1 MLPEEKKD
9 LFHLL
14 GILESAG
21 KISDY
26 SKGIETADEFI
37 RAQNQMVYNACLT
50 LLTNICEELEKLSAE
65 TKSKLTKLDLRAIK
79 GMRNRIVHDYQNL
92 DSYIIFDAIQKDLHP
107 LKETLY
113 EVISSGLKNNIF
125 DKEDFN
131 ISKVSEFY
139 KDVDFSKIISRL
151 NC

>member
-65 TKSKLTKLDLRAIK
+65 TNSKLTKLDLRAIK

-92 DSYIIFDAIQKDLHP
+92 DSYIIFDAIQKDLPP
-107 LKETLY
+107 LKNTLY
-113 EVISSGLKNNIF
+113 DVISAGLKNNIF
-125 DKEDFN
+125 DREDFN
-131 ISKVSEFY
+131 ISKGSEFY
-139 KDVDFSKIISRL
+139 KDIDFSKIE
-151 NC
+151 C

>member
-92 DSYIIFDAIQKDLHP
+92 DSYIIFDAIQKDLSP
-107 LKETLY
+107 LKDTLY
-113 EVISSGLKNNIF
+113 EVISAGLKNNIF
-125 DKEDFN
+125 DREDFD

-139 KDVDFSKIISRL
+139 KDIDFSKIE
-151 NC
+151 C

>member
-26 SKGIETADEFI
+26 SKGLETADEFI
-37 RAQNQMVYNACLT
+37 KAQNQMVYNACLT
-50 LLTNICEELEKLSAE
+50 LLTNICEELDKLSAE

-92 DSYIIFDAIQKDLHP
+92 DSYIIFDAIQRDLPP

-113 EVISSGLKNNIF
+113 EVISAGLKNNIF
-125 DKEDFN
+125 DKEDFS
-131 ISKVSEFY
+131 ISKDSEFY
-139 KDVDFSKIISRL
+139 KDVDFSRIES
-151 NC
+151 

>member
-26 SKGIETADEFI
+26 SKGLETADEFI
-37 RAQNQMVYNACLT
+37 KAQNQMVYNACLT
-50 LLTNICEELEKLSAE
+50 LLTNICEELDKLSAE

-92 DSYIIFDAIQKDLHP
+92 DSYIIFDAIQKDLPP

-113 EVISSGLKNNIF
+113 EVISAGLKNNIF
-125 DKEDFN
+125 EKDDFS
-131 ISKVSEFY
+131 ISKDSEFY
-139 KDVDFSKIISRL
+139 KDVDFSRIES
-151 NC
+151 

>member
-37 RAQNQMVYNACLT
+37 KTQNQMVYNACLT
-50 LLTNICEELEKLSAE
+50 LLTNICEELDKLSAE

-92 DSYIIFDAIQKDLHP
+92 DSYIIFDAIQKDLPP

-113 EVISSGLKNNIF
+113 EVISAGLKNNIF
-125 DKEDFN
+125 DREDFN
-131 ISKVSEFY
+131 ISKDSEFY
-139 KDVDFSKIISRL
+139 KDIDFSRIES
-151 NC
+151 

>member
-1 MLPEEKKD
+1 MLPEENKD

-92 DSYIIFDAIQKDLHP
+92 DSYIIFDAIQKDLPP
-107 LKETLY
+107 LKDTLY

-125 DKEDFN
+125 DREDFN

-139 KDVDFSKIISRL
+139 KDIDFSKIE
-151 NC
+151 C

>member
-92 DSYIIFDAIQKDLHP
+92 DSYIIFDAIQKDLPP
-107 LKETLY
+107 LKNTLY
-113 EVISSGLKNNIF
+113 DVISAGLKNNIF
-125 DKEDFN
+125 DREDFN

-139 KDVDFSKIISRL
+139 KDIDFSKIE
-151 NC
+151 C

>member
-1 MLPEEKKD
+1 MLPEENKD

-92 DSYIIFDAIQKDLHP
+92 DSYIIFDAIQKDLPP

-113 EVISSGLKNNIF
+113 KVIS
-125 DKEDFN
+125 
-131 ISKVSEFY
+131 
-139 KDVDFSKIISRL
+139 
-151 NC
+151 

>member
-26 SKGIETADEFI
+26 SKGLETADEFI
-37 RAQNQMVYNACLT
+37 KAQNQMVYNACLT
-50 LLTNICEELEKLSAE
+50 LLTNICEELDKLSAE

-92 DSYIIFDAIQKDLHP
+92 DSYIIFDAIQKDLPP

-113 EVISSGLKNNIF
+113 EVISAGLKNNIF
-125 DKEDFN
+125 DKDDFS
-131 ISKVSEFY
+131 ISKDSEFY
-139 KDVDFSKIISRL
+139 KDVDFSRIES
-151 NC
+151 

>member
-92 DSYIIFDAIQKDLHP
+92 DSYIIFDAIQKDLPP
-107 LKETLY
+107 LKNTLY
-113 EVISSGLKNNIF
+113 DVISAGLKNNIF
-125 DKEDFN
+125 DREDFN
-131 ISKVSEFY
+131 ISKGSEFY
-139 KDVDFSKIISRL
+139 KDIDFSKIE
-151 NC
+151 C

>member
-65 TKSKLTKLDLRAIK
+65 TQSKLTKLDLRAIK

-92 DSYIIFDAIQKDLHP
+92 DSYIIFDAIQKDLPP
-107 LKETLY
+107 LKDTLY
-113 EVISSGLKNNIF
+113 DVISAGLKNNIF
-125 DKEDFN
+125 DREDFN

-139 KDVDFSKIISRL
+139 KDIDFSKIE
-151 NC
+151 C

>member
-37 RAQNQMVYNACLT
+37 KAQNQMVYNACLT
-50 LLTNICEELEKLSAE
+50 LLTNICEELDKLSAE

-92 DSYIIFDAIQKDLHP
+92 DSYIIFDAIQKDLPP

-113 EVISSGLKNNIF
+113 EVISAGLKNNIF
-125 DKEDFN
+125 DREDFN

-139 KDVDFSKIISRL
+139 KDIDFSKIE
-151 NC
+151 C

>member
-1 MLPEEKKD
+1 MLPEENKD

-92 DSYIIFDAIQKDLHP
+92 DSYIIFDAIQKDLPP
-107 LKETLY
+107 LKSTLY
-113 EVISSGLKNNIF
+113 KVISLGLKNKIF
-125 DKEDFN
+125 DLEDFN

-139 KDVDFSKIISRL
+139 KDIDFSKIE
-151 NC
+151 C

>member
-92 DSYIIFDAIQKDLHP
+92 DSYIIFDAIQKDLPP
-107 LKETLY
+107 LKDTLY
-113 EVISSGLKNNIF
+113 DVISAGLKNNIF
-125 DKEDFN
+125 DREDFN

-139 KDVDFSKIISRL
+139 KDIDFSKIE
-151 NC
+151 C

>member
-26 SKGIETADEFI
+26 SKGLETADEFI
-37 RAQNQMVYNACLT
+37 KAQNQMVYNACLT
-50 LLTNICEELEKLSAE
+50 LLTNICEELDKLSAE

-92 DSYIIFDAIQKDLHP
+92 DSYIIFDAIQKDLPP

-113 EVISSGLKNNIF
+113 EVISAGLKNNIF
-125 DKEDFN
+125 DKEDFS
-131 ISKVSEFY
+131 ISKDSEFY
-139 KDVDFSKIISRL
+139 KDVDFSRIES
-151 NC
+151 

>member
-92 DSYIIFDAIQKDLHP
+92 DSYIIFDAIQKDLPP

-113 EVISSGLKNNIF
+113 EVISAGLKNSIF
-125 DKEDFN
+125 DREDFN

-139 KDVDFSKIISRL
+139 KDIDFSKIE
-151 NC
+151 C

>member
-37 RAQNQMVYNACLT
+37 KAQNQMVYNACLT

-92 DSYIIFDAIQKDLHP
+92 DSYIIFDAIQKDLPP
-107 LKETLY
+107 LKDTLY
-113 EVISSGLKNNIF
+113 EVISAGLKNNIF
-125 DKEDFN
+125 DREDFN

-139 KDVDFSKIISRL
+139 KDIDFSKIE
-151 NC
+151 C

>member
-26 SKGIETADEFI
+26 SKGLETADEFI
-37 RAQNQMVYNACLT
+37 KAQNQMVYNACLT
-50 LLTNICEELEKLSAE
+50 LLTNICEELDKLSAE

-79 GMRNRIVHDYQNL
+79 GMLNRIVHDYQNL
-92 DSYIIFDAIQKDLHP
+92 DSYIIFDAIQKDLPP
-107 LKETLY
+107 LKDTLN
-113 EVISSGLKNNIF
+113 EVISAGLKNNIF

-139 KDVDFSKIISRL
+139 KDIDFSRIE
-151 NC
+151 C

>member
-26 SKGIETADEFI
+26 SKGLETADEFI
-37 RAQNQMVYNACLT
+37 KAQNQMVYNACLT
-50 LLTNICEELEKLSAE
+50 LLTNICEELDKLSAE

-92 DSYIIFDAIQKDLHP
+92 DSYIIFDAIQRDLPP

-113 EVISSGLKNNIF
+113 EVISAGLINNIF
-125 DKEDFN
+125 DKEDFS
-131 ISKVSEFY
+131 ISKDSEFY
-139 KDVDFSKIISRL
+139 KDVDFSRIES
-151 NC
+151 

>member
-65 TKSKLTKLDLRAIK
+65 TKSKLTKLDLKAIK

-92 DSYIIFDAIQKDLHP
+92 DSYIIFDAIQKDLPP
-107 LKETLY
+107 LKKTLY
-113 EVISSGLKNNIF
+113 EVISAGLKNNIF
-125 DKEDFN
+125 DREDFN
-131 ISKVSEFY
+131 ISKGSEFY
-139 KDVDFSKIISRL
+139 KDIDFSKIE
-151 NC
+151 C

>member
-92 DSYIIFDAIQKDLHP
+92 DSYIIFDAIQKDLPP
-107 LKETLY
+107 LKDTLY
-113 EVISSGLKNNIF
+113 DVISAGLKNNIF
-125 DKEDFN
+125 DREDFN

-139 KDVDFSKIISRL
+139 KDIDFSKIE
-151 NC
+151 

>member
-50 LLTNICEELEKLSAE
+50 LLTNICEKLEKLSAE

-92 DSYIIFDAIQKDLHP
+92 DSYIIFDAIQKDLPP
-107 LKETLY
+107 LKNTLY
-113 EVISSGLKNNIF
+113 EVISAGLKNNIF
-125 DKEDFN
+125 DREDFN

-139 KDVDFSKIISRL
+139 KDIDFSKIE
-151 NC
+151 C

>member
-65 TKSKLTKLDLRAIK
+65 TKAKLTKLDLRAIK

-92 DSYIIFDAIQKDLHP
+92 DSYIIFDAIQKDLPP

-125 DKEDFN
+125 DREDFN

-139 KDVDFSKIISRL
+139 KDIDFSKIE
-151 NC
+151 C

>member
-26 SKGIETADEFI
+26 SKGLETADEFI
-37 RAQNQMVYNACLT
+37 KAQNQMVYNACLT
-50 LLTNICEELEKLSAE
+50 LLTNICEELDKLSAE
-65 TKSKLTKLDLRAIK
+65 TKSKLTNLDLRAIK

-92 DSYIIFDAIQKDLHP
+92 DSYIIFDAIQKDLPP
-107 LKETLY
+107 LKDTLY
-113 EVISSGLKNNIF
+113 EVISAGLKNNIF

-139 KDVDFSKIISRL
+139 KDIDFSRIE
-151 NC
+151 C

>member
-1 MLPEEKKD
+1 MLPEENKD

-92 DSYIIFDAIQKDLHP
+92 DSYIIFDAIQKDLPP
-107 LKETLY
+107 LKSTLY
-113 EVISSGLKNNIF
+113 KVISLGLKNNIF
-125 DKEDFN
+125 DREDFN

-139 KDVDFSKIISRL
+139 KDIDFSKIE
-151 NC
+151 C

>member
-37 RAQNQMVYNACLT
+37 KTQNQMVYNACLT
-50 LLTNICEELEKLSAE
+50 LLTNICEELDKLSAE

-92 DSYIIFDAIQKDLHP
+92 DSYIIFDAIQKDLPP

-113 EVISSGLKNNIF
+113 EVISAGLKNNIF
-125 DKEDFN
+125 DREDFN

-139 KDVDFSKIISRL
+139 KDIDFSRIES
-151 NC
+151 

>member
-50 LLTNICEELEKLSAE
+50 LLTNICEKLEKLSAE

-92 DSYIIFDAIQKDLHP
+92 DSYIIFDAIQKDLSP
-107 LKETLY
+107 LKDTLY
-113 EVISSGLKNNIF
+113 EVISAGLKNNIF
-125 DKEDFN
+125 DREDFD

-139 KDVDFSKIISRL
+139 KDIDFSKIE
-151 NC
+151 C

>member
-26 SKGIETADEFI
+26 SKGLETADEFI
-37 RAQNQMVYNACLT
+37 KAQNQMVYNACLT
-50 LLTNICEELEKLSAE
+50 LLTNICEELDKLSAE

-92 DSYIIFDAIQKDLHP
+92 DSYIIFDAVQRDLPP

-113 EVISSGLKNNIF
+113 EVISAGLKNNIF
-125 DKEDFN
+125 DKEDFR
-131 ISKVSEFY
+131 ISKDSEFY
-139 KDVDFSKIISRL
+139 KDVDFSRIES
-151 NC
+151 

>member
-1 MLPEEKKD
+1 M
-9 LFHLL
+9 

-92 DSYIIFDAIQKDLHP
+92 DSYIIFDAIQKDLPP

-125 DKEDFN
+125 DREDFN

-139 KDVDFSKIISRL
+139 KDINFSKIE
-151 NC
+151 C

>member
-92 DSYIIFDAIQKDLHP
+92 DSYIIFDAIQKDLPP
-107 LKETLY
+107 LKNTLY
-113 EVISSGLKNNIF
+113 EVISAGLKNNIF
-125 DKEDFN
+125 DREDFN
-131 ISKVSEFY
+131 ISKVSEYY
-139 KDVDFSKIISRL
+139 KDIDFSKIE
-151 NC
+151 C

>member
-92 DSYIIFDAIQKDLHP
+92 DSYIIFDAIQKDLPP
-107 LKETLY
+107 LKNTLY
-113 EVISSGLKNNIF
+113 EVISAGLKNNIF
-125 DKEDFN
+125 DREDFD

-139 KDVDFSKIISRL
+139 KDIDFSKIE
-151 NC
+151 C

>member
-26 SKGIETADEFI
+26 SKGLETADEFI
-37 RAQNQMVYNACLT
+37 KAQNQMVYNACLT
-50 LLTNICEELEKLSAE
+50 LLTNICEELDKLSAE

-92 DSYIIFDAIQKDLHP
+92 DSYIIFDAIQKDLPP

-113 EVISSGLKNNIF
+113 EVISAGLKNNIF
-125 DKEDFN
+125 DREDFN
-131 ISKVSEFY
+131 ISKDSEFY
-139 KDVDFSKIISRL
+139 KDVDFSRIE
-151 NC
+151 C